1 MDVNLNAA
9 HNERVN
15 LREPCSVLE
24 EQIKGPP
31 ESFPGEMI
39 LSGELE
45 DQGQGKRLLAYWEQ
59 EVKGFTDGQAT
70 KVGVTDFWRMGD
82 TRIGGRLG

>member
-1 MDVNLNAA
+1 
-9 HNERVN
+9 
-15 LREPCSVLE
+15 
-24 EQIKGPP
+24 
-31 ESFPGEMI
+31 MI

-45 DQGQGKRLLAYWEQ
+45 DQGQGKRLLAHWEQ

-70 KVGVTDFWRMGD
+70 KVGVTDSWRMGD